1 MKQIIEP
8 SIIKGVIEPPAS
20 KSLTQRAFA
29 AALIK
34 NGTSIIHQ
42 AGNSNDEKAAL
53 EIIQQLGATIKT
65 ENNQLHVQ
73 SKGFNAS
80 THILNTNINCLESGL
95 CLRMF
100 TPILA
105 LHNTTINIT
114 GSGSLLNRPI
124 HFFDDVLP
132 LLNVQVTTTNGK
144 LPLQIKGALI
154 PKNIEVDG
162 SISSQFLSGL
172 IFAYAAYLVNE
183 KNTLAPNFSYTIHV
197 NNLTS
202 KPYIDLTLQ
211 VLKDFGLPVP
221 QNNHY
226 TDFTFNQHS
235 FGRENKTIIQ
245 YQVESDWSNMSF
257 LLVAAAIAG
266 NITIK
271 NINLN
276 SLQADK
282 EILNVLKSCGAN
294 FSIHNNEISITNS
307 TLQAFSF
314 NATDCPDL
322 FPPLVALAAYCNGT
336 SIIKGV
342 NRLIYKESN
351 RCKSLQEEF
360 CKMGVNI
367 VIENDS
373 MIITGSNKIIGAN
386 IQTHQDHRIAMACAV
401 AALQANGITVI
412 NESEVVQKSYP
423 MFFQHLKLLGANIF
437 EG

>member
-29 AALIK
+29 AALIN
-34 NGTSIIHQ
+34 NGTSIIHH

-65 ENNQLHVQ
+65 ENNLLHIQ
-73 SKGFNAS
+73 SNGFNA
-80 THILNTNINCLESGL
+80 TTQLLNTHINCLESGL

-105 LHNTTINIT
+105 LHNATINIT

-124 HFFDDVLP
+124 HFLADILP
-132 LLNVQVTTTNGK
+132 LLNVHTTTTKGK
-144 LPLQIKGALI
+144 LPLQIKGPLI
-154 PKNIEVDG
+154 PKNIEIDG

-172 IFAYAAYLVNE
+172 IFSYAAYLVNE

-211 VLKDFGLPVP
+211 VLKDFGLPIP

-226 TDFTFNQHS
+226 TDFTFNQPS
-235 FGRENKTIIQ
+235 FGRENKKNIQ
-245 YQVESDWSNMSF
+245 YQVESDWSNMAF

-271 NINLN
+271 NIYLN

-282 EILNVLKSCGAN
+282 EILFVLKNCGAN
-294 FSIHNNEISITNS
+294 FSLHDNDINISKS
-307 TLQAFSF
+307 TLQAFNF

-351 RCKSLQEEF
+351 RCKTLQEEF
-360 CKMGVNI
+360 SKMGVNI
-367 VIENDS
+367 VVENDS
-373 MIITGSNKIIGAN
+373 MIITGSKKLNGAN
-386 IQTHQDHRIAMACAV
+386 IQTHQDHRIAMACAI
-401 AALQANGITVI
+401 AALQANGTTVI
-412 NESEVVQKSYP
+412 NDSEVVQKSYP
-423 MFFQHLKLLGANIF
+423 MFFQHLKLLGANIL
-437 EG
+437 EV